1 MAVRAA
7 IIYLL
12 SALMGSVTS
21 AVFVQHIPAV
31 GSSGALFG
39 LLGAML
45 AGLIRNWKIYIAKV
59 SQLLIVCG
67 LNPIYLSIPAYFF
80 SCSFQHWQ

>member
-1 MAVRAA
+1 MRTA

-21 AVFVQHIPAV
+21 AVFVERIPAV

-45 AGLIRNWKIYIAKV
+45 AGLIQNWKIYVAKV
-59 SQLLIVCG
+59 SV
-67 LNPIYLSIPAYFF
+67 F
-80 SCSFQHWQ
+80 W